1 MQFSSVLQISS
12 RGASNVSPSKDTF
25 TVTLQP
31 PLHLPRAAYNV
42 YIQVTSAAVWNTSP
56 NIIAGVN
63 DKIYTRVDSNGPW
76 YFFTI
81 PQGQYG
87 VSELNS
93 AIVRGLQNVGLGGA
107 WTISGDA
114 PTQRVVINLNNQNS
128 EIDFTQPDTPRVLM
142 GFNSQ
147 LIVTQALTHI
157 YSDNE
162 ARFNNINS
170 FSIRCDLVDSGISLN
185 GVTAQSIATV
195 PITAAPGSLIVYN
208 PTNPLRIPA
217 DRLAFGPQ
225 QTITVKITDENG
237 GDVFL
242 IDDWGFVMEIMYSVP
257 LPQHND
263 RIERARGWY

>member
-12 RGASNVSPSKDTF
+12 RGASNVSAAKDAF

-31 PLHLPRAAYNV
+31 PLHLPRSAYNV
-42 YIQVTSAAVWNTSP
+42 YVQVTNASVWNTSP
-56 NIIAGVN
+56 NIITGVN
-63 DKIYTRVDSNGPW
+63 DKIYTRVDPNGPW
-76 YFFTI
+76 YFFAI

-107 WTISGDA
+107 WNISGDA

-128 EIDFTQPDTPRVLM
+128 EIDFTQPDTPRLLM

-147 LIVTQALTHI
+147 IIVTQALTHI
-157 YSDNE
+157 YSDKE
-162 ARFNNINS
+162 AQFNNINA
-170 FSIRCDLVDSGISLN
+170 FAIRCDLVDSGISLN
-185 GVTAQSIATV
+185 GVTSQTIALV
-195 PITAAPGSLIVYN
+195 PITSEPGSLIVYN

-225 QTITVKITDENG
+225 QTIHVKITNENG

-242 IDDWGFVMEIMYSVP
+242 IDDWNFVMEIMYSVP
-257 LPQHND
+257 PKQHED
-263 RIERARGWY
+263 KMERARTWY